1 MLAFYPMACT
11 VVNYSNTP
19 YYSNMPS
26 ALIVT
31 KDAAG
36 MPTHFMRCHIILSVS
51 DHGPIAQ
58 FAPELR

>member
-1 MLAFYPMACT
+1 MLVFYPTVCT
-11 VVNYSNTP
+11 VVNYSN
-19 YYSNMPS
+19 MLS

-31 KDAAG
+31 KNAAG

-51 DHGPIAQ
+51 DNGPIAQ